1 MAHFTDQA
9 ESVIQNAKRQAMKRG
24 GKEVIDVDI
33 LCALVQSCGGNLLP
47 QLNSCSILCN
57 ANLKD
62 EPIQDLNIPWTS
74 QAILVLDKA
83 RQNAWPL
90 GRCAGV
96 EDLLHGLLAV
106 KGEASR
112 MIQGTTASSK
122 TKPGMEKREI
132 RVHIRWMIRRD
143 MPEVIAIE
151 TESFE
156 FPWEE
161 EDFYR
166 CLRQRCCIGIV
177 AEHDDRVAGFMV
189 YELCKTRI
197 HVLDFAVARKLHRHS
212 VGTQMLDKLKRKLY
226 AQRRTRI
233 TLKIRETNLPG
244 QQFFRSNQFR
254 AVSVLRGFFEDVPE
268 DAYLMQ
274 HKFIRQTAEP
284 LSVNHIANLGE

>member
-83 RQNAWPL
+83 RQNAWPS

-122 TKPGMEKREI
+122 TKPAMEKREI

-143 MPEVIAIE
+143 MPEILAIE
-151 TESFE
+151 NQGFE
-156 FPWEE
+156 FPWLE
-161 EDFYR
+161 EDFLR
-166 CLRQRCCIGIV
+166 CLRQRNCIGMV
-177 AEHDDRVAGFMV
+177 AEHDDLVVGFMI
-189 YELCKTRI
+189 YELHKTRI
-197 HVLDFAVARKLHRHS
+197 HVLNFAVAQDYRRNG
-212 VGTQMLDKLKRKLY
+212 VGTQMVDKLIGKLSS
-226 AQRRTRI
+226 QRRTRI
-233 TLKIRETNLPG
+233 ILEVRETNLPA
-244 QQFFRSNQFR
+244 QLFFRANQFR
-254 AVSVLRGFFEDVPE
+254 AVSVLRDFFEDVPE

-284 LSVNHIANLGE
+284 LSVNHIANLEE